1 MQTLNAEKACNKG
14 QKALG
19 GRAGLNALLAAA
31 LLGTLPAM
39 ADDLSIPTLKD
50 NSAYTLTKVDAAGEN
65 TITKFEYNIETGN
78 LTPVYYR
85 VDLKETT
92 YGDGDASKYYTWT
105 QDSEGHNQ
113 FTETTDIDALIQ
125 AKYDTSNP
133 QNRFENKED
142 LSSVNGNFINQN
154 NTAATGTSAYG
165 GAIRNSSGTIGEI
178 NGDFVGNYVTSN
190 MSSFG
195 GAISGGTYGDITG
208 DFIGN
213 YALTTE
219 YNPSTQIRGAHGGA
233 INQANTGNIVG
244 NFIGN
249 HASSESYAT
258 GGAIYNATGYTIGDI
273 TGDFIGNY
281 AEGKVEGVSGGAIH
295 NYGSTIGDIT
305 GNFIGNYATNVEGGA
320 GGGAINNYWRSE
332 IGDITGDFIGNY
344 AKSVNGSANGG
355 AIAMMHDGNKL
366 NNITGDFIGN
376 YAESE
381 TNLAQ
386 GGAIYNWSFLQRENE
401 GAKSINSIKGDFI
414 SNYAKGNEV
423 EGGAFYNKSITGDI
437 TGNFINNA
445 AISTTT
451 EDNELLSSS
460 FAQGGAIYN
469 ESSEGELGHITGD
482 FVANYAIG
490 KYAYGGAINNCGDMD
505 GVTGN
510 FVGNHIESEYI
521 NFGNGGAI
529 YNYGNL
535 KNIDG
540 DFYKNYINIKGT
552 AQGGAIYNFGSG
564 LIDSITGNFID
575 NYIQS
580 KELAYGGGIYNTGDI
595 NNITGNF
602 SGNSAAVVE
611 SLESTAEN
619 SGSSTLGIA
628 GGSTFS
634 GVEGGA
640 IYNTGVIIDINGD
653 FTKNSAYTTAQ
664 GLLVRGGAI
673 SNNGRIN
680 KITGNF
686 IENSVYLNTSQ
697 TNEEISTYILS
708 ENPAYSI
715 LAAEGGAIANDN
727 EIELINSDF
736 VKNSATSEDENVI
749 AQGGAI
755 SNSTFGTIHDL
766 QSNFLENKAT
776 GNLVTGGAIYN
787 EGIIENITGTFQNN
801 SVNGDTMAF
810 GGAISNRGTI
820 GTYGDNTIS
829 LAVLKGTIINEATE
843 SSMKQPAKV

>member
-19 GRAGLNALLAAA
+19 GGAGLNALLAAA

-376 YAESE
+376 YAETDSN
-381 TNLAQ
+381 TAH
-386 GGAIYNWSFLQRENE
+386 GGAIYNNSYLEDE
-401 GAKSINSIKGDFI
+401 ASITSIKGDFI
-414 SNYAKGNEV
+414 SNHTQGRAAI
-423 EGGAFYNKSITGDI
+423 GGAIFNYSIIGDI
-437 TGNFINNA
+437 TGDFINNS
-445 AISTTT
+445 AISKTTAESSTSSSGYGGAIYNSGRNAQLGMITGDFINNHVTMNNTTT
-451 EDNELLSSS
+451 SSNS
-460 FAQGGAIYN
+460 QGGAIYN
-469 ESSEGELGHITGD
+469 SGTMEGVIGNFIGNYVESEHTTTS
-482 FVANYAIG
+482 
-490 KYAYGGAINNCGDMD
+490 YGGAISNLYLINNL
-505 GVTGN
+505 N
-510 FVGNHIESEYI
+510 
-521 NFGNGGAI
+521 
-529 YNYGNL
+529 
-535 KNIDG
+535 G
-540 DFYKNYINIKGT
+540 DFYKNYIKVQGSGYGGAVNNNYNIK
-552 AQGGAIYNFGSG
+552 
-564 LIDSITGNFID
+564 
-575 NYIQS
+575 
-580 KELAYGGGIYNTGDI
+580 E
-595 NNITGNF
+595 
-602 SGNSAAVVE
+602 
-611 SLESTAEN
+611 
-619 SGSSTLGIA
+619 
-628 GGSTFS
+628 
-634 GVEGGA
+634 
-640 IYNTGVIIDINGD
+640 INGD
-653 FTKNSAYTTAQ
+653 F
-664 GLLVRGGAI
+664 I
-673 SNNGRIN
+673 SNYIETIGENGI
-680 KITGNF
+680 G
-686 IENSVYLNTSQ
+686 
-697 TNEEISTYILS
+697 
-708 ENPAYSI
+708 
-715 LAAEGGAIANDN
+715 
-727 EIELINSDF
+727 
-736 VKNSATSEDENVI
+736 
-749 AQGGAI
+749 QGGAI
-755 SNSTFGTIHDL
+755 SNKYGQIDLTIFPGPYRNLKHLLIED
-766 QSNFLENKAT
+766 SMATIKGKINFRNSEKPCIIVDEILPWKIDVTQKTQKVEKLCLRFNVTDIPLYNKIAEIINSYPGASEIYVKCSET
-776 GNLVTGGAIYN
+776 GNAFKMNKTVSISQHLLGELLGVLG
-787 EGIIENITGTFQNN
+787 EGDVI
-801 SVNGDTMAF
+801 V
-810 GGAISNRGTI
+810 
-820 GTYGDNTIS
+820 
-829 LAVLKGTIINEATE
+829 K
-843 SSMKQPAKV
+843 